1 MEFKNT
7 IKPLERKNSIESMED
22 KNTIKPLERK
32 NSIEAMEDKNTIK
45 PLELKNSIEAIKA
58 IYGLEDKNIIKALE
72 RKNSIE
78 SMEDK
83 NTIKPLE
90 RKNSIKAFERKNSI
104 ESIEDK
110 NTIEAI
116 EDKNTIEAMEDKNT
130 IKAMEDKNTI
140 KPLERKNSIEAM
152 EDKNTIKPLE
162 RKNTIVAKNT
172 TEGKKIINAKRAV
185 KAINHLED
193 KKIAGDKIALEAK
206 QAALVMAE
214 ALTFAKKHAIHT
226 RNYKLYFKKDEGAF
240 LHFKKVNNTYI
251 GKLELTIPNPDSY
264 DDIINMLMD
273 PNGPNK
279 IYKTFTDGILS
290 RTYNKNLQIVRQQYK
305 SVGGGWRRYCY
316 ALVKKAKLS
325 KDETAVLFVS
335 SNSDSY
341 NWQKSTNHVNPII
354 KSANIFNPSIQPY
367 EDFRNGISKQ
377 MYINLAAFFIKK
389 EADGVKLTYISS
401 IDMNFHTISTDQTF
415 VKIAA
420 EDILHVIKLRNI
432 FKRNKPILS
441 DDFLN
446 FDSYINKIS
455 IYS

>member
-1 MEFKNT
+1 MKIGYIKIALALFCVAYFMQNVAFATDIAPSTTSLNIESRRPSIRLREGKETIKAIKYIEAMEDKNTIKPLERKNSIVAMEFKNT

-32 NSIEAMEDKNTIK
+32 NSM
-45 PLELKNSIEAIKA
+45 
-58 IYGLEDKNIIKALE
+58 
-72 RKNSIE
+72 
-78 SMEDK
+78 
-83 NTIKPLE
+83 
-90 RKNSIKAFERKNSI
+90 
-104 ESIEDK
+104 
-110 NTIEAI
+110 
-116 EDKNTIEAMEDKNT
+116 
-130 IKAMEDKNTI
+130 

-162 RKNTIVAKNT
+162 RKNTIVAKNA

-193 KKIAGDKIALEAK
+193 KKIDGDKIALEAK

-226 RNYKLYFKKDEGAF
+226 KNYKLYFKKDEGAF
-240 LHFKKVNNTYI
+240 IHFKKVNNTYI

-279 IYKTFTDGILS
+279 IYKTFADGILS

-415 VKIAA
+415 VKVAA

-432 FKRNKPILS
+432 FKRNKPSIS

-446 FDSYINKIS
+446 FDSYMNRLS
-455 IYS
+455 LLS